1 MKKSRLKVSLLLV
14 VALVAFAGCTR
25 QGSAEQK
32 SAFQQ
37 AVAIESQT
45 QSIPARQAA
54 YMKVVAMDPKSEYG
68 KAAADRVAQLSREME
83 SLLKR

>member
-1 MKKSRLKVSLLLV
+1 MKKTCLKVSLLLV

-32 SAFQQ
+32 VAFQQ
-37 AVAIESQT
+37 AVALESPP
-45 QSIPARQAA
+45 QSISDLQAA

-83 SLLKR
+83 SLLKK